1 MKDMYE
7 SLVHQTVRNVLFRD
21 PSSDKQSPAKYAS
34 ISDGSKQTFEKD
46 SLLYLLT
53 NADNEHAE
61 EPAED
66 EDNNADEIRRGSWLV
81 GCPDWSIER
90 LRREKAAIKRYLHSQ
105 KLTNDGQKLAGEVLT
120 LHEAY
125 ALLKLFLLE
134 RDPNYRQYLQQSIGC
149 TSSFL
154 TSLHVQFTL
163 YATYFERAHGRQISE
178 KTDVKPIETLY
189 ELFLQQTE

>member
-7 SLVHQTVRNVLFRD
+7 SLVHQT
-21 PSSDKQSPAKYAS
+21 Y
-34 ISDGSKQTFEKD
+34 SDGSKQTFEKD

-53 NADNEHAE
+53 TLTTSTPR
-61 EPAED
+61 PAED
-66 EDNNADEIRRGSWLV
+66 EDNNADEIRVVRG
-81 GCPDWSIER
+81 C
-90 LRREKAAIKRYLHSQ
+90 Q

>member
-21 PSSDKQSPAKYAS
+21 PSSDKQSPAKCAS
-34 ISDGSKQTFEKD
+34 TSDGSKQTFEKD
-46 SLLYLLT
+46 SLLYLLI

-61 EPAED
+61 EPG
-66 EDNNADEIRRGSWLV
+66 DNNADEIRRGSWL
-81 GCPDWSIER
+81 
-90 LRREKAAIKRYLHSQ
+90 
-105 KLTNDGQKLAGEVLT
+105 KLSGEVLT

-154 TSLHVQFTL
+154 TSLHVQLTL

>member
-21 PSSDKQSPAKYAS
+21 PSSDKQSPAKCAS
-34 ISDGSKQTFEKD
+34 TSDGSKQTFEKD
-46 SLLYLLT
+46 SLLYLLI

-61 EPAED
+61 EPG
-66 EDNNADEIRRGSWLV
+66 DNNADEIRRGSWLV

-105 KLTNDGQKLAGEVLT
+105 KLTNDGQKLSGEVLT

-154 TSLHVQFTL
+154 TSLHVQLTL